1 MTDNGGLYRALMAIL
16 GFAIGFTICCLLVGC
31 KTCECIP
38 TVEYRDSVVTRYH
51 HDTIQ
56 TYEKDSI
63 YIHQRGDTVW
73 QERWSI
79 RFRDKIVE
87 RHDTI
92 QVSDKQVIVKTQEV
106 IPNYYRNCTR
116 GFWILVALLCI
127 GAAIRILI
135 RVYLK
140 K

>member
-1 MTDNGGLYRALMAIL
+1 MKDLVKVISLFTGIAL
-16 GFAIGFTICCLLVGC
+16 GFMLMCLLVGC
-31 KTCECIP
+31 KTTNCLP
-38 TVEYRDSVVTRYH
+38 VTEYRDSIVVRLQ

-63 YIHQRGDTVW
+63 YIHQRGDTVFR
-73 QERWSI
+73 ERWSI
-79 RFRDKIVE
+79 RYRDKVVE

-92 QVSDKQVIVKTQEV
+92 YQSVNKHDVEVREVVPTYYKGVSLA
-106 IPNYYRNCTR
+106 
-116 GFWILVALLCI
+116 FWILVILLGI
-127 GAAIRILI
+127 ATVVRVLI

>member
-1 MTDNGGLYRALMAIL
+1 MNLRFDYILKVLAAIAAVLML
-16 GFAIGFTICCLLVGC
+16 VWCLQACTSTKCL
-31 KTCECIP
+31 P
-38 TVEYRDSVVTRYH
+38 TVEYRDSIVTRYL

-63 YIHQRGDTVW
+63 YIHQRGDTVYR
-73 QERWSI
+73 ERWSI
-79 RFRDKIVE
+79 RYRDKVVE

-92 QVSDKQVIVKTQEV
+92 YQATQQHDVEVREVVPTYYKGVSLA
-106 IPNYYRNCTR
+106 
-116 GFWILVALLCI
+116 FWIGVVLLVVATVV
-127 GAAIRILI
+127 RVLI

>member
-1 MTDNGGLYRALMAIL
+1 MHNFLRFIVFLTGMAF
-16 GFAIGFTICCLLVGC
+16 GFMLISLLLTAC
-31 KTCECIP
+31 RTCECYP
-38 TVEYRDSVVTRYH
+38 TIEYKDSIVVRYQ

-63 YIHQRGDTVW
+63 YIHARGDTVYR
-73 QERWSI
+73 ERWSI
-79 RFRDKIVE
+79 RYRDKIVE

-92 QVSDKQVIVKTQEV
+92 YQDRNAEVVRVERIVPTYYKGVSLA
-106 IPNYYRNCTR
+106 
-116 GFWILVALLCI
+116 FWVLVVLLVV
-127 GAAIRILI
+127 ATAVRILI

>member
-1 MTDNGGLYRALMAIL
+1 MQIDIVKIL
-16 GFAIGFTICCLLVGC
+16 RIVAGIVICLLWLCLLNGC
-31 KTCECIP
+31 KTCECLP
-38 TVEYRDSVVTRYH
+38 SVEYRDSIVTRYH

-63 YIHQRGDTVW
+63 YIHAKGDTVW
-73 QERWSI
+73 RERWSI
-79 RFRDKIVE
+79 RWRDKIVE

-92 QVSDKQVIVKTQEV
+92 YQDRQTETVRVEKVVPTYYKGVSLA
-106 IPNYYRNCTR
+106 
-116 GFWILVALLCI
+116 FWILVVLLLL
-127 GAAIRILI
+127 ATAIRILI

>member
-1 MTDNGGLYRALMAIL
+1 MNLRFDYILKVLAAIAAVLML
-16 GFAIGFTICCLLVGC
+16 VWCLQACTSTKCL
-31 KTCECIP
+31 P
-38 TVEYRDSVVTRYH
+38 TVEYRDSVVTRYL

-63 YIHQRGDTVW
+63 YIHSKGDTVYR
-73 QERWSI
+73 ERWSI
-79 RFRDKIVE
+79 RYRDKIVE

-92 QVSDKQVIVKTQEV
+92 YQATQQHDVEIREVVPTYYKGVSLA
-106 IPNYYRNCTR
+106 
-116 GFWILVALLCI
+116 FWIGVILLVVATVV
-127 GAAIRILI
+127 RVLI

>member
-1 MTDNGGLYRALMAIL
+1 MEMLRIDYILKALAGLAALLML
-16 GFAIGFTICCLLVGC
+16 LWCLQACTTTKCLPV
-31 KTCECIP
+31 T
-38 TVEYRDSVVTRYH
+38 EYRDSIVTRYL

-79 RFRDKIVE
+79 RYRDKIVE

-92 QVSDKQVIVKTQEV
+92 YQDKQKEV
-106 IPNYYRNCTR
+106 VRVEKVVPTYYK
-116 GFWILVALLCI
+116 GVSLAFWILVALLCI

>member
-1 MTDNGGLYRALMAIL
+1 MQIDIVKIL
-16 GFAIGFTICCLLVGC
+16 RIVAGIVICLLWLCLLNSC
-31 KTCECIP
+31 KTCECLP
-38 TVEYRDSVVTRYH
+38 SVEYRDSIVTRYH

-63 YIHQRGDTVW
+63 FIHAKGDTVW
-73 QERWSI
+73 RERWSI
-79 RFRDKIVE
+79 RWRDKIVE

-92 QVSDKQVIVKTQEV
+92 YQDRQTETVRVEKVVPAYYKGVSLA
-106 IPNYYRNCTR
+106 
-116 GFWILVALLCI
+116 FWMLVVLIAV
-127 GAAIRILI
+127 ATAIRILI

>member
-1 MTDNGGLYRALMAIL
+1 MKIDPTYIIRVVASVFLLL
-16 GFAIGFTICCLLVGC
+16 LLVWMLQAC
-31 KTCECIP
+31 TSTKCLP
-38 TVEYRDSVVTRYH
+38 TVEYRDSIVTRYL

-63 YIHQRGDTVW
+63 YIHSKGDTVW
-73 QERWSI
+73 RERWSI
-79 RFRDKIVE
+79 RYRDKVVE

-92 QVSDKQVIVKTQEV
+92 YQAQQQHDVEVREVVPTYYKGVSLA
-106 IPNYYRNCTR
+106 
-116 GFWILVALLCI
+116 FWIGVVLLVVATVV
-127 GAAIRILI
+127 RVLI

>member
-1 MTDNGGLYRALMAIL
+1 MKRDRVQIVLGIVIAVALALLLAMAL
-16 GFAIGFTICCLLVGC
+16 AGC
-31 KTCECIP
+31 KTTTCLP
-38 TVEYRDSVVTRYH
+38 VTEYRDSIVTRYH

-63 YIHQRGDTVW
+63 FIHQKGDTVW
-73 QERWSI
+73 RERWSI
-79 RFRDKIVE
+79 RYRDKIVE

-92 QVSDKQVIVKTQEV
+92 YQATQKHDVEIREV
-106 IPNYYRNCTR
+106 IPSFYNGCTWA
-116 GFWILVALLCI
+116 FWIMVVLLVIAT
-127 GAAIRILI
+127 AIRILI

>member
-1 MTDNGGLYRALMAIL
+1 MNDYLHKKVRIVVGATIL
-16 GFAIGFTICCLLVGC
+16 LLLWLLSGC
-31 KTCECIP
+31 KTCECLP
-38 TVEYRDSVVTRYH
+38 SVEYRDSIVTRYL

-63 YIHQRGDTVW
+63 YIHAKGDTVW
-73 QERWSI
+73 RERWSI
-79 RFRDKIVE
+79 RYRDKIVE

-92 QVSDKQVIVKTQEV
+92 YKDKQSEV
-106 IPNYYRNCTR
+106 VRVERVVSAYYR
-116 GFWILVALLCI
+116 GISWAFWVLVALLVVA
-127 GAAIRILI
+127 AAIRILI